1 MRRVPPGARRP
12 YPPRGRNRRNRP
24 NPRRTGGLLLAVGTI
39 LALFGLSA
47 VDQQTPSAGHLGAD
61 HVAVAA
67 HDAPVLLHLPVDVP
81 QGHAADEFAVAPD
94 ELSGPKPAAPLS
106 FSVPVHIT
114 VPQVGLN
121 ADVTPVGLVGVGH
134 AASSAVPLKG
144 PQLASWYD
152 LSPAPGQLGVSV
164 FGAHVKGRTSAVVR
178 PGDTVTVTRAD
189 HSVAIFTVDKTELVP
204 AWRMRSA
211 SQQVTDATPYPALN
225 LETCTGPADSWR
237 HGCRDHT
244 IVHAHLTAHRAQAT
258 HSVHKR

>member
-1 MRRVPPGARRP
+1 M
-12 YPPRGRNRRNRP
+12 
-24 NPRRTGGLLLAVGTI
+24 LAVGTI

-47 VDQQTPSAGHLGAD
+47 ADQQTPSAGRLAAD

-67 HDAPVLLHLPVDVP
+67 HDAPVLIHPPVSVP
-81 QGHAADEFAVAPD
+81 QGRAVDAYAVAPD
-94 ELSGPKPAAPLS
+94 QLAGPKPAAPLS
-106 FSVPVHIT
+106 FSVPVHIA

-121 ADVTPVGLVGVGH
+121 ADVTPVGLVAGSRS
-134 AASSAVPLKG
+134 ASNAVPLKS

-152 LSPAPGQLGVSV
+152 LSPAPGQFGVSV
-164 FGAHVKGRTSAVVR
+164 FGAQVKARTSAAVR

-204 AWRMRSA
+204 AWRARSA

-225 LETCTGPADSWR
+225 LETCTGSTDSRR

-244 IVHAHLTAHRAQAT
+244 IVHAHLTAHRAQVT
-258 HSVHKR
+258 HSAHRR